1 MSDNVLS
8 YYSNLRPEMT
18 EFIRG
23 EPRSILEIGCGAGR
37 FRDNFKDDIEYW
49 GIEPC
54 TSAARLASSSLT
66 HVLNGTYDEV
76 SSKIPDHHFDL
87 IVCNDVIEHMP
98 DPKSFLRNVREK
110 LSDNGTMIVS
120 LPNVRNAVTLFELLI
135 NGDFQYVDAGVL
147 DYTHL
152 HLFTMKSFT
161 RMAEECGWRVE
172 LCRPL
177 PSQPFKPIKNLVL
190 NCIKPFIPEIKSMQI
205 AFQLRKGI

>member
-1 MSDNVLS
+1 MNNNVFS
-8 YYSNLRPEMT
+8 YYNNLRPEMAT
-18 EFIRG
+18 FIQG
-23 EPRSILEIGCGAGR
+23 APHSILEIGCGAGR

-54 TSAARLASSSLT
+54 TSAATLASASLT

-76 SSKIPDHHFDL
+76 ASKIPDHHFDL

-98 DPKSFLRNVREK
+98 DPKRFLQDIRKKIVK
-110 LSDNGTMIVS
+110 DGAMIVS
-120 LPNVRNAVTLFELLI
+120 VPNVRNAVTLFELLI
-135 NGDFQYVDAGVL
+135 KGDFQYVDAGVL

-161 RMAEECGWRVE
+161 RMAEESGWHVE

-177 PSQPFKPIKNLVL
+177 PSQPFKPIKNIVL
-190 NCIKPFIPEIKSMQI
+190 NCIKPFIPEIKSTQI
-205 AFQLRKGI
+205 AFRLRK

>member
-1 MSDNVLS
+1 MNNNDFS
-8 YYSNLRPEMT
+8 YYNNLRPEMAT
-18 EFIRG
+18 FIQG
-23 EPRSILEIGCGAGR
+23 APHSILEIGCGAGR

-54 TSAARLASSSLT
+54 TSAATLASASLT

-76 SSKIPDHHFDL
+76 ASKIPDHHFDL

-98 DPKSFLRNVREK
+98 DPKRFLQDIRKKIVK
-110 LSDNGTMIVS
+110 DGAMIVS
-120 LPNVRNAVTLFELLI
+120 VPNVRNAVTLFELLI
-135 NGDFQYVDAGVL
+135 KGDFQYVDAGVL

-161 RMAEECGWRVE
+161 RMAEESGWHVE

-177 PSQPFKPIKNLVL
+177 PSQPFKPIKNIVL
-190 NCIKPFIPEIKSMQI
+190 NCIKPFIPEIKSTQI
-205 AFQLRKGI
+205 AFRLRK